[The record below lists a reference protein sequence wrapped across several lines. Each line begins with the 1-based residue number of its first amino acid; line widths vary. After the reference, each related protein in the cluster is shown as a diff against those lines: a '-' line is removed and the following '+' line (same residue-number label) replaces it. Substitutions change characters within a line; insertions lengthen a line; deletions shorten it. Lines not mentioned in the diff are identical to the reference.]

1 MAERHFFIS
10 ILFLGIVFFM
20 SGPALAAEGFFSADS
35 QTEKEPWEIEA
46 RELNYDKDTEIY
58 TAIGEVVIKKG
69 NKVLKCDF
77 AKLYN
82 KTLIAEARGQV
93 EYISNGDELRG
104 EELTIDLKNQNG
116 EVKNGRLFVKQN
128 NFYIT
133 GEKLWKTGEASYR
146 ILNGSFTSC
155 EGEDVPWKITAK
167 DLMVTVEGYGEAWGS
182 SFRVKNTPILYSPY
196 IIFPVKTKRQSGLLF
211 PEPGYSNRDGVSLY
225 LPFYWAISDSLDA
238 TFSAFGMSSR
248 GYLQGAEFRYAASP
262 LSKGTFMFDYL
273 FKDLIS
279 DQEYQKGN
287 IAEPYTQRYW
297 FRGKANQL
305 LPGKVDLKVDFDL
318 VSDRDYLR
326 EFRSLP
332 NGLDRNRPYFVS
344 EFNRDLDDE
353 TMLDR
358 RNSALFTRGFGN
370 YTLYGGFL
378 FYQDLGKT
386 NTALNQ
392 LPFARFDGIRH
403 RLGDLFF
410 FQWNSSYTNYWRK
423 ELDYGQVLDLNPTLS
438 LPYKFA
444 NYLNTDTSI
453 GLRETLYQVG
463 NKQNDAFDSSG
474 ARTVPY
480 LRMDFSTDIQKI
492 FDFPDWEVQKIKHTI
507 RPQVVYDYTPDIK
520 QDSLPTFVPLWTKTN
535 LITYSL
541 TNTFTAKSLI
551 GKGKQ
556 EEDLFGY
563 LDFLYFRLRQSYD
576 YNEAQREVR
585 GIDERR
591 PFSDIVGEV
600 ELLPGQYFSLRSALG
615 WSVYTNQLNSQS
627 HTLALFDRKGSQAF
641 LEYQTLNGN
650 QIKQLNTSFV
660 WKINA
665 QWSANFINKH
675 SFDQNLSFETTIGLS
690 YTDPCWG
697 IKAYYT
703 GTPDD
708 QKFFI
713 AFSLKGLGDLGF

>member
-46 RELNYDKDTEIY
+46 LELSYDKDTEIY

-116 EVKNGRLFVKQN
+116 EVKNGRLFVKKN
-128 NFYIT
+128 NFYIN

-155 EGEDVPWKITAK
+155 EGEAVPWKITAK
-167 DLMVTVEGYGEAWGS
+167 DMMVTVEGYGEAWGS

-211 PEPGYSNRDGVSLY
+211 PEPGYSNRDGVGLY

-248 GYLQGAEFRYAASP
+248 GYMQGAEFRYVASP
-262 LSKGTFMFDYL
+262 LSKGAFMVDYL

-297 FRGKANQL
+297 LRGKANQL
-305 LPGKVDLKVDFDL
+305 LPGKVDLKLDLDL

-332 NGLDRNRPYFVS
+332 NGLDRNRHYFVG

-353 TMLDR
+353 TLLDR
-358 RNSALFTRGFGN
+358 RNSALFTRGFGD

-378 FYQDLGKT
+378 FYQELGKT
-386 NTALNQ
+386 NMALNQ
-392 LPFARFDGIRH
+392 LPFARFDSIRNK
-403 RLGDLFF
+403 LGDLFF

-463 NKQNDAFDSSG
+463 NKQNDTVDSVG

-492 FDFPDWEVQKIKHTI
+492 FDFPEWEIQKIKHTI
-507 RPQVVYDYTPDIK
+507 RPQVVYQYTPDIK
-520 QDSLPTFVPLWTKTN
+520 QDSLPTFVPLQTKTN

-541 TNTFTAKSLI
+541 TNTLTAKSLI

-556 EEDLFGY
+556 DEDLFGY
-563 LDFLYFRLRQSYD
+563 LDFIFFRLSQSYD
-576 YNEAQREVR
+576 YNEAQREIK

-600 ELLPGQYFSLRSALG
+600 ELLPGKYFSLRSALG
-615 WSVYTNQLNSQS
+615 WSVYTNRLNSQS

-641 LEYQTLNGN
+641 LEYQTLNGD
-650 QIKQLNTSFV
+650 QIRQLNTSFV

-675 SFDQNLSFETTIGLS
+675 SFDQNSSFETTIGLA

-708 QKFFI
+708 QKFFV